1 VEQDSQFMRGLLLC
15 LALVW
20 GWVLVCFG
28 PLLAG
33 KLPQF
38 LDVSSRWLHV
48 ASAGFI
54 ASGAFIVAYFASG
67 CFPRA
72 NWKLRFACEL
82 IPLSWLGFALF
93 GGLF

>member
-1 VEQDSQFMRGLLLC
+1 MRGLLLV
-15 LALVW
+15 LAFVW
-20 GWVLVCFG
+20 GWVLVCLG
-28 PLLAG
+28 PPLAA

-38 LDVSSRWLHV
+38 LDVSSRWLHLL
-48 ASAGFI
+48 SAAFI
-54 ASGAFIVAYFASG
+54 ASGVFVVAFFASG

-82 IPLSWLGFALF
+82 IPLSWLGFVIF

>member
-1 VEQDSQFMRGLLLC
+1 VQGEKSMRGMLLL

-20 GWVLVCFG
+20 GWVLVCLG
-28 PLLAG
+28 PLLVA

-38 LDVSSRWLHV
+38 SDVSSRWLHLLDAACV
-48 ASAGFI
+48 ASGVFVV
-54 ASGAFIVAYFASG
+54 AFFASG

-82 IPLSWLGFALF
+82 IPLSWLGFVLF
-93 GGLF
+93 GGLS